1 MRDSKKGDGVLRQG
15 NAVKYAWIS
24 KYESSFDIS
33 MMCRLLCV
41 KRSGYYH
48 YKKSGIAAKHRK
60 QQETLALQ
68 SVIKQ
73 EFIASR
79 KYSGA
84 RRIKS
89 MLDSKGLF
97 VSRTRI
103 TKLMHQIGL
112 KVKTK
117 RKFRPQATDSGHHM
131 PVAPNILNREF
142 KAEVPNQKY
151 VGDITYIA
159 TTQGWLYLATV
170 LDLFSKKVI
179 GWSMGN
185 HMRTTLVNDALA
197 MAIKSRAPKMGL
209 LWHTDRGAQY
219 ASKEHRALLEKY
231 GITQS
236 MSRKGNCWDNA
247 VAESFFATLKLEYR
261 ADSSLPTPKEA
272 REQIFEY
279 IEVFYNR
286 QRLHSANGNMSPS
299 EYERV
304 YFENMQ
310 MKQKET
316 EVALCA

>member
-1 MRDSKKGDGVLRQG
+1 L
-15 NAVKYAWIS
+15 
-24 KYESSFDIS
+24 KYESKFDIS
-33 MMCRLLCV
+33 MMCRLLHV

-48 YKKSGIAAKHRK
+48 YKKSSIAVKARK
-60 QQETLALQ
+60 QQESLALQ
-68 SVIKQ
+68 SAIKQ

-79 KYSGA
+79 RYSGA

-89 MLDSKGLF
+89 KLNSKGLLI
-97 VSRTRI
+97 SRTRI
-103 TKLMHQIGL
+103 TKLMQHIGL

-117 RKFRPQATDSGHHM
+117 RKFRPATTDSKHNL
-131 PVAPNILNREF
+131 PVVPNILNREF
-142 KAEVPNQKY
+142 KAKAPNQKY

-170 LDLFSKKVI
+170 IDLFSKKVV
-179 GWSMGN
+179 GWSIN
-185 HMRTTLVNDALA
+185 THMRTTLVNDALT
-197 MAIKSRAPKMGL
+197 MAIKSRAPKVGL
-209 LWHTDRGAQY
+209 LWHTDRGVQY
-219 ASKEHRALLEKY
+219 VSKEHRALLEKY

-261 ADSSLPTPKEA
+261 TNPNLPTQKEA

-286 QRLHSANGNMSPS
+286 QRLHSSNGNMSPS
-299 EYERV
+299 EYERA
-304 YFENMQ
+304 YFEKLQ
-310 MKQKET
+310 MKQNET